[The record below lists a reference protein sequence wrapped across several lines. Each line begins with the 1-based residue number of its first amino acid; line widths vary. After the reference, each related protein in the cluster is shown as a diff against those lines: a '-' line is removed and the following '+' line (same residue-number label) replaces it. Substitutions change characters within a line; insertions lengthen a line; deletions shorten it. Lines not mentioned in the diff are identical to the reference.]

1 MQHIFPVW
9 RGLSNARKAIVVGS
23 TVAIFL
29 AVLGMSRLVVQPR
42 MTLLYAGLD
51 AASAGEV
58 VQSLQQKGVPFEV
71 QGTSILVSAATRDQ
85 LRLTLA
91 TEGLPASSGQGY
103 ELLDTLSG
111 FGTTSQMF
119 DAAYL
124 RAKEGELARTIVSSP
139 EILSARVHIATG
151 SENAFRS
158 DLAPSA
164 SVHVTARSGAIDPA
178 QAQAIRHLVA
188 SAVAGLVPQ
197 DVALVDAQLGLLSD
211 DADMTSTAR
220 DQDRSDLLRDR
231 VLRLLEARVGRG
243 NAVVEV
249 SIDSITE
256 TESITERRFDPESRF
271 VISSDSEE
279 RSEQSEN
286 AGSGAV
292 TVASNLPDGDA
303 AGTETET
310 RQTAETRERLN
321 FEVSQTTREILK
333 APGAIK
339 RLTVAVM
346 VNGTL
351 QTDAQGAASF
361 VPVPEAELSALRDL
375 VASAVGY
382 DESRGD
388 VITLKSLSFE
398 PLETIGSLP
407 AEPRLFTGQL
417 DMMSLLQLGVLA
429 VVALIL
435 GVFVIRPLL
444 LPRRQTA
451 TMPALMTPSF
461 ASEQAG
467 DLPVLSGTIEPDMG
481 NNGLPMLS
489 DRGAQP
495 DVLSTEDAV
504 ARLKNLIEERR
515 SETVEVLRSWLD
527 DPRPGD
533 AR

>member
-1 MQHIFPVW
+1 MQQLLPVW
-9 RGLSNARKAIVVGS
+9 RSLSNVRKAIVIGS
-23 TVAIFL
+23 TIAVFL
-29 AVLGMSRLVVQPR
+29 AILGMSRLVNQPR
-42 MTLLYAGLD
+42 MTLLYSGLD
-51 AASAGEV
+51 PAAAGEV
-58 VQSLQQKGVPFEV
+58 IQSLQQMGVPFEV
-71 QGTSILVSAATRDQ
+71 QGTSILVAAANRDQ

-139 EILSARVHIATG
+139 DIVSARVHIATG
-151 SENAFRS
+151 SDNPFRR

-164 SVHVTARSGAIDPA
+164 SVHVTARSGGIDGS
-178 QAQAIRHLVA
+178 QAKAIRHLVA
-188 SAVAGLVPQ
+188 SAVAGLVPAE
-197 DVALVDAQLGLLSD
+197 VALIDSQMGLLSD
-211 DADMTSTAR
+211 DSDMTNPAR

-231 VLRLLEARVGRG
+231 VVRLVEARVGRG

-256 TESITERRFDPESRF
+256 TESITERRFDPSSRF

-279 RSEQSEN
+279 RSDQSEN
-286 AGSGAV
+286 TGSGAV

-303 AGTETET
+303 GGSDTET

-321 FEVSQTTREILK
+321 YEVSQTTREIVK
-333 APGAIK
+333 VPGAIK

-351 QTDAQGAASF
+351 QTDAQGNTTF
-361 VPVPEAELSALRDL
+361 VPVPEEELAALRDL
-375 VASAVGY
+375 VASAVGF
-382 DESRGD
+382 DEARGD

-398 PLETIGSLP
+398 PLQTVGSLP
-407 AEPRLFTGQL
+407 SEPGLFAGQI
-417 DMMSLLQLGVLA
+417 DAMRLLQIAVLA

-444 LPRRQTA
+444 MPGRRVA
-451 TMPALMTPSF
+451 ALPALVNGSAAT
-461 ASEQAG
+461 AVAD
-467 DLPVLSGTIEPDMG
+467 DLPVLNGIIEPDTG
-481 NNGLPMLS
+481 DAVLPALPEG
-489 DRGAQP
+489 RQQAG
-495 DVLSTEDAV
+495 VLNSEDAV
-504 ARLKNLIEERR
+504 ARLKTLIEERR
-515 SETVEVLRSWLD
+515 SEAVEVLRSWLD
-527 DPRPGD
+527 EPKPED